1 MTVIDFLFK
10 SISDYDPDHDPLA
23 RQDDREEHDL
33 GRHVT
38 KCALRY
44 GDLKKSHVEITQQMQ
59 STQKLL
65 VGLIIFLVATKVIDV
80 SLWTGLLK

>member
-1 MTVIDFLFK
+1 MLDVLFK
-10 SISDYDPDHDPLA
+10 SIEDYNPDHDPLA

-44 GDLKKSHVEITQQMQ
+44 GDLKRSHVEITQQMQ
-59 STQKLL
+59 STQMLL
-65 VGLIIFLVATKVIDV
+65 IGLILFLVSTKVIDI
-80 SLWTGLLK
+80 SLWTGFFK

>member
-1 MTVIDFLFK
+1 MSISDILFK
-10 SISDYDPDHDPLA
+10 NISDYDPDHDPLA
-23 RQDDREEHDL
+23 REDEREESDL

-44 GDLKKSHVEITQQMQ
+44 GDLKRSHVEITQQMQ

-65 VGLIIFLVATKVIDV
+65 VGLILFLVATKVIDV
-80 SLWTGLLK
+80 SLWTGLIK